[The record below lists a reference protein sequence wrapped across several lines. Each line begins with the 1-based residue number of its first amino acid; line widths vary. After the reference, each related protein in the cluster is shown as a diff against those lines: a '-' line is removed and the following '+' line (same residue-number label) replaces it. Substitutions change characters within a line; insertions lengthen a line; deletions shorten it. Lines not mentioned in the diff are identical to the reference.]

1 METFNR
7 TATTSERLKEA
18 LSFRN
23 MRQTD
28 LAKATGIDKGSIS
41 CYVSGRYE
49 PKNEAI
55 CKMAQAL
62 SVSEM
67 WLWGYSVPIERSTAP
82 TLGEII
88 SAYRDECGMSI
99 EDFAKKSGMS
109 TSYISALEKNK
120 YLTTGKPVQVTVE
133 NIMQAAKAMDVN
145 FVELMVATCDM
156 NEIKENMNSLQYVAE
171 NDRSIV
177 EHALKNNL
185 APIELPEKIQALNVL
200 LHQYKYDIVA
210 REGGEYSISYD
221 FAEGASG
228 MTLISDEEI
237 SEIIDSTSKHLE
249 LVTYN
254 VVRRILDR
262 YNNSNIDIHYPE
274 QKDLP

>member
-1 METFNR
+1 MVGEQIKKRRIELGLTQ
-7 TATTSERLKEA
+7 AE
-18 LSFRN
+18 
-23 MRQTD
+23 
-28 LAKATGIDKGSIS
+28 LAKRLGYKSNTTINKIELGINDI
-41 CYVSGRYE
+41 
-49 PKNEAI
+49 
-55 CKMAQAL
+55 AQ
-62 SVSEM
+62 SKVVE
-67 WLWGYSVPIERSTAP
+67 
-82 TLGEII
+82 
-88 SAYRDECGMSI
+88 
-99 EDFAKKSGMS
+99 FAK
-109 TSYISALEKNK
+109 ALE
-120 YLTTGKPVQVTVE
+120 TTPAY
-133 NIMQAAKAMDVN
+133 IMGWD
-145 FVELMVATCDM
+145 
-156 NEIKENMNSLQYVAE
+156 SLDYVAE
-171 NDRSIV
+171 EDREMV
-177 EHALKNNL
+177 KWALKNNL

-262 YNNSNIDIHYPE
+262 YNNSNIDTHYPE